1 MPDNYF
7 ARYLPLLIQMLVA
20 GGLATGMV
28 VLSYVLG
35 KHRYIKAKMSP
46 YECGMEPIG
55 DASGRFSVKF
65 YLVAMLFIL
74 FDVEAVFL
82 YPWAIILKDLK
93 MFGFWEMLIYV
104 GVVLAGLFYIWKKGV
119 IDWSKT
125 EPVQTVGV
133 SGTPDFRPA
142 NYVGTPAELP
152 VGINLSELDKL
163 EAEAAEGSVK

>member
-35 KHRYIKAKMSP
+35 KHRYTKWKMSP
-46 YECGMEPIG
+46 YECGMDPVG

-82 YPWAIILKDLK
+82 YPWAIILRDLK

-125 EPVQTVGV
+125 EPVQTVGI

-142 NYVGTPAELP
+142 DYVGTPSELP
-152 VGINLSELDKL
+152 IGIKIEELD
-163 EAEAAEGSVK
+163 AMEGSVK